1 MPPTSRNDPASV
13 PRLGL
18 RERNKLDKLRRIKDA
33 ARDLFVSRG
42 FDDTTTREI
51 ARLADVGLGTLFSYA
66 SDKRDLL
73 FLIIND
79 DLAAMTQVAADE
91 FASDQSVEKKL
102 RSLWRHHYAFFSQQP
117 RLSRLVLREQQFYED
132 TQQAMRFQATRTRL
146 MGLITGVIRQ
156 GVGSGEFN
164 ASVEPEFVSRIIFGI
179 YQMELREWLAH
190 EPLDIKHG
198 IAALER
204 SLSLVIGPL
213 RADAARRPALVP
225 TRTGAHAAR
234 ASTVA
239 AMKRRR

>member
-1 MPPTSRNDPASV
+1 MPSTSRNRSASA

-42 FDDTTTREI
+42 FDNTTTREI
-51 ARLADVGLGTLFSYA
+51 ARLADVGLGTIFSYA

-79 DLAAMTQVAADE
+79 DLAGLTQTAADE
-91 FASDQSVEKKL
+91 LTPDLSVEKKL

-132 TQQAMRFQATRTRL
+132 TQQAMRFQATRARL
-146 MGLITGVIRQ
+146 MGLITGVIQQ
-156 GVGSGEFN
+156 GQKSGELTS
-164 ASVEPEFVSRIIFGI
+164 AVEPELASRIIFGI
-179 YQMELREWLAH
+179 YQMELRDWLAH

-198 IAALER
+198 VATLER
-204 SLSLVIGPL
+204 SLALVIGPL
-213 RADAARRPALVP
+213 RAAAARPAVVLP
-225 TRTGAHAAR
+225 RTGAQGVRGSA
-234 ASTVA
+234 VA
-239 AMKRRR
+239 AVKQRR